1 MAIKTGRLSLLIKF
15 YLLILSSYTNVMANI
30 MKLYG
35 STTSPYVRRLRLLME
50 NIDYEF
56 IHLNI
61 FEDKDRNELKKISPL
76 LKIPVLVNEPDTVFD
91 SRQIFRYLCES
102 SVHPRIDLEQENLLT
117 IIDGL
122 NDTLITLFAFRRAGL
137 EFPEENTYYQAHN
150 ERIQLSLAY
159 LENEAASERFKF
171 WDYPCMCLYS
181 LLDWIQFRQLADL
194 SKYPNLLNVLQ
205 SFADYDIVKSTD
217 PRA

>member
-1 MAIKTGRLSLLIKF
+1 
-15 YLLILSSYTNVMANI
+15 MANI

-61 FEDKDRNELKKISPL
+61 FETKDREELKKISPL
-76 LKIPVLVNEPDTVFD
+76 LKIPVLVNEPDIIFD

-122 NDTLITLFAFRRAGL
+122 NDTLITLFAFKRAGL
-137 EFPEENTYYQAHN
+137 EFPETNSYYQAN
-150 ERIQLSLAY
+150 LERIQLSLKY
-159 LENEAASERFKF
+159 LEQEASAGRFQY
-171 WDYPCMCLYS
+171 WDYPTMCLYS
-181 LLDWIQFRQLADL
+181 LIDWIDFRQLADL
-194 SKYPNLLNVLQ
+194 SKCPNLLSVQ
-205 SFADYDIVKSTD
+205 QCFADYDIVKSTD